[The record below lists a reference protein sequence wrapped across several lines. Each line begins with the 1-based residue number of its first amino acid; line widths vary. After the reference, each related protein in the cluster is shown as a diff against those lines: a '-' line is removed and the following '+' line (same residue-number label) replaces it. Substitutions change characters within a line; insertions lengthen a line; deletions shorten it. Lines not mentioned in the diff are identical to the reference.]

1 MIEIIKYYSRSDI
14 KKAILAVC
22 KNREVAFKLGDKGFG
37 RRPDVL
43 QFENDIVEL
52 AQQGATSF
60 HISEELWSNPLH
72 LKTGMSKKELDS
84 LRIGWDLVLDLDGVD
99 FELAKIAAE
108 IIIEALD
115 YYEIYNPSIKF
126 SGNKG
131 LHIALP
137 YNSFPKKVNDVEI
150 RLMFPELS
158 RYIANFIKNMIKD
171 HLSQRILDKYS
182 LNEIESTFNI
192 KKDEY
197 YKSNVF
203 NPFSLIDIDSVLI
216 SSRHMFRAPY
226 SVNEK
231 SGLAS
236 IPLSKNELKT
246 FNKKQAILDDIE
258 VKNQFLNP
266 EEFKENEAKH
276 LFIQALDWQAKLK
289 TQETERP
296 LYIKSQQDTIKISD
310 KFFPECIKKILA
322 GIKTDGR
329 KRALFVLITFLR
341 KSNYLF
347 EDIEPLLLDWNK
359 RNYQPLPE
367 PYIKTQLSWHK
378 RQKQDIMPPN
388 CDNEAYYLNLGVKC
402 TYCDKFKNPL
412 NYASRMSKLSS
423 YNKTKHKKT

>member
-1 MIEIIKYYSRSDI
+1 MTDIIKYYSRSDI

-43 QFENDIVEL
+43 QFENDIVGL

-192 KKDEY
+192 KKEEY

-226 SVNEK
+226 SINEK

-246 FNKKQAILDDIE
+246 FNKKQAILGDIE

-266 EEFKENEAKH
+266 EEFEENEAKH
-276 LFIQALDWQAKLK
+276 LFIQTLDWQAKQK
-289 TQETERP
+289 TPETEKP

-310 KFFPECIKKILA
+310 KFFPDCIKKILA

-359 RNYQPLPE
+359 KNYQPLPE

-388 CDNEAYYLNLGVKC
+388 CDNEAYYLNLGIKC

-423 YNKTKHKKT
+423 YNKTKRKKT